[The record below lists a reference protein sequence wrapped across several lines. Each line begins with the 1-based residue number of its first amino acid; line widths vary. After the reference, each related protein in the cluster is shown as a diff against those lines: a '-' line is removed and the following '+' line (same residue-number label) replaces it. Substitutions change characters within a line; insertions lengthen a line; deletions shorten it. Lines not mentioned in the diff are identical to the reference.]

1 MGSVGTSCFRVR
13 CTVNPSLSL
22 YYITGSLASNLR
34 SIMMRLQKFCFCCS
48 VRTGTIVLA
57 VLGTISPLLSLIG
70 LSIQFHGALKY
81 ITSALSL
88 FKQEED
94 SEHLEYAAKATS
106 IVIGI
111 FSVLIIIYAIDTLI
125 GILAVVGAVKKR
137 KNFLMPWIVT
147 QGIAVC
153 LSVCLLITVM
163 AISAS
168 WNILQIAA
176 TIGMLLALLSNV
188 YFFLVVWS
196 HYQDLRDQA
205 LREANAPAEM
215 QTRLTSQM

>member
-1 MGSVGTSCFRVR
+1 
-13 CTVNPSLSL
+13 
-22 YYITGSLASNLR
+22 
-34 SIMMRLQKFCFCCS
+34 MMRLQKFCCCCS

-70 LSIQFHGALKY
+70 LSIQFHGALQY

-88 FKQEED
+88 FKQEKD
-94 SEHLEYAAKATS
+94 SQHLEDAANQATS
-106 IVIGI
+106 VVIGI

-147 QGIAVC
+147 QGIAVV
-153 LSVCLLITVM
+153 LVFCLLITVM

>member
-1 MGSVGTSCFRVR
+1 MGQSHAFVEQMGIWLVSCAISVSVGTSCFRVR

-111 FSVLIIIYAIDTLI
+111 FS
-125 GILAVVGAVKKR
+125 
-137 KNFLMPWIVT
+137 
-147 QGIAVC
+147 
-153 LSVCLLITVM
+153 LLITVM

-196 HYQDLRDQA
+196 HYQA

>member
-1 MGSVGTSCFRVR
+1 
-13 CTVNPSLSL
+13 
-22 YYITGSLASNLR
+22 
-34 SIMMRLQKFCFCCS
+34 MMRLQKFCFCCS

-94 SEHLEYAAKATS
+94 SQHLEDAANQATS
-106 IVIGI
+106 VVIGI

-147 QGIAVC
+147 QGIAVV
-153 LSVCLLITVM
+153 LVFCLLITVM

>member
-94 SEHLEYAAKATS
+94 T

-153 LSVCLLITVM
+153 L
-163 AISAS
+163 
-168 WNILQIAA
+168 
-176 TIGMLLALLSNV
+176 
-188 YFFLVVWS
+188 
-196 HYQDLRDQA
+196 
-205 LREANAPAEM
+205 
-215 QTRLTSQM
+215 